1 MKKYLIFAASVLLF
15 MSCNKSDMKVYE
27 GNYSVDSK
35 TVITVNNRNVD
46 ISDFENASISISIT
60 DGDLCEV
67 TLTNFITG
75 QPEVSV
81 PATISNGTK
90 AAAGASFS
98 GSINSGDRTISVQ
111 GTTADGTIASIN
123 IEEEITAEGIVGKW
137 SLGGA
142 TVSFSHPDLE
152 VLDLSGIIPDLILPM
167 TTVVDMVNAMI
178 MQSLAENPQI
188 AASYI
193 EFTSEGYIA
202 SSGFLTEPD
211 MADILAYYVQ
221 PEQNIFGIYLR
232 KSVVNQIF
240 GAAMEDPDAYQ
251 ILQMLGLTTLIENP
265 QSISVPLSY
274 AVTESGLDLTVDQNL
289 TNSYLAM
296 LSGTVQTIKAVVSA
310 LNYEDIYD
318 ILYSYDLQDLI
329 NEQNFPAVKELV
341 IKLIDALTDGQ
352 FKYSATVSLVPFSE

>member
-1 MKKYLIFAASVLLF
+1 MKKYLIFAASALLF

-27 GNYSVDSK
+27 ADYSVDNK

-46 ISDFENASISISIT
+46 ISDFENASISIRIT

-75 QPEVSV
+75 QPEVTV
-81 PATISNGTK
+81 PATITDGTK

-98 GSINSGDRTISVQ
+98 GSINSGDRTVSVQ
-111 GTTADGTIASIN
+111 GITADGTIASIN

-152 VLDLSGIIPDLILPM
+152 VLDLSSIIPDLVLPM
-167 TTVVDMVNAMI
+167 TTVADMVNAMI

-188 AASYI
+188 AASYV

-211 MADILAYYVQ
+211 MDDILAYYVQ

-232 KSVVNQIF
+232 KTVVDQIF
-240 GAAMEDPDAYQ
+240 GAAMEDPDTYQ
-251 ILQMLGLTTLIENP
+251 ILQMLGLTSLIENP
-265 QSISVPLSY
+265 QSISVPLGY
-274 AVTESGLDLTVDQNL
+274 AVTESGLDLSVRPEPDQFLPANAL
-289 TNSYLAM
+289 GNS
-296 LSGTVQTIKAVVSA
+296 SDRQTPCFGPQ
-310 LNYEDIYD
+310 LRRH
-318 ILYSYDLQDLI
+318 L
-329 NEQNFPAVKELV
+329 
-341 IKLIDALTDGQ
+341 
-352 FKYSATVSLVPFSE
+352 